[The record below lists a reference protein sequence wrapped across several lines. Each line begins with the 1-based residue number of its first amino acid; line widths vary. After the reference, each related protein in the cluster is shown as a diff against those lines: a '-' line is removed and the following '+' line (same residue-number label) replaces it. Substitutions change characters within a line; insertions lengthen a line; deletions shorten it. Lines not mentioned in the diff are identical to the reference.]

1 MNITHL
7 RHLLALSECGSF
19 RAAAKRLNLS
29 QSAITKSMKALEAE
43 FGVALI
49 LRGSEGSALTEVGRE
64 LLSHARSVC
73 GEIDVATEKIKRMSG
88 QTRIQLS
95 IGSIVTAAVQVL
107 PSAVRFLQ
115 GRHPNLDLSIV
126 SGVTDS
132 LLPRLVEGSLD
143 VAIGFELDGP
153 VPAGVRFRPL
163 ATSEYCIIL
172 RRGHPLERAKT
183 LRDLAGA
190 EWIMSSDL
198 AKPGSKMALL
208 HDTHELEQPTVR
220 MQSNCPFFSAS
231 MVARTDYIGIA
242 RRYMLDEGL
251 LPFSAALAE
260 IPGFRIVYRL
270 GVFTRP
276 QHGQALLIDEFA
288 SNLGEQFTR
297 LESDRVPS
305 SRRAARV

>member
-1 MNITHL
+1 MNLTHL

-19 RAAAKRLNLS
+19 RAAAKRLSLS

-49 LRGSEGSALTEVGRE
+49 LRGSEGSALTDVGRE

-88 QTRIQLS
+88 QTRVQLS

-153 VPAGVRFRPL
+153 VPAGIRFQPL
-163 ATSEYCIIL
+163 ANAEYCIII
-172 RRGHPLERAKT
+172 RRGHPLERART

-198 AKPGSKMALL
+198 ARPGSKMAQL
-208 HDTHELEQPTVR
+208 HEAQGLEQPVVR
-220 MQSNCPFFSAS
+220 MQSNCPFFSAG
-231 MVARTDYIGIA
+231 MIARTDYVGVS

-260 IPGFRIVYRL
+260 IPDLRISYRL

-276 QHGQALLIDEFA
+276 QHGQALLIEELA
-288 SNLGEQFTR
+288 SNLGEQFDR
-297 LESDRVPS
+297 LERGRVPL
-305 SRRAARV
+305 RPLAARA

>member
-49 LRGSEGSALTEVGRE
+49 LRGSEGSALTDVGRE

-73 GEIDVATEKIKRMSG
+73 REIEVATEKIKRMSG
-88 QTRIQLS
+88 QTRIQLT

-143 VAIGFELDGP
+143 IAIGFELDGP
-153 VPAGVRFRPL
+153 VPAGVRFQPL
-163 ATSEYCIIL
+163 ATSEYCVII

-198 AKPGSKMALL
+198 ARPGSKMAQL
-208 HDTHELEQPTVR
+208 HDAHELEQPVVR

-231 MVARTDYIGIA
+231 MIACTDYLGIA

-251 LPFSAALAE
+251 LPFSTALAE
-260 IPGFRIVYRL
+260 IPDLRISYRL

-276 QHGQALLIDEFA
+276 QHGQALLIEELA

-297 LESDRVPS
+297 LGSDRVPLR
-305 SRRAARV
+305 RRAARS